1 MAEAATAIQLMLL
14 QSKEWQCLVV
24 FFVHKLLTFS
34 TLRSI
39 LIFFDFPTLGY
50 NAFQLFVFS
59 CEFLIFK
66 NIHYFIVFINYII
79 DDNLAI
85 LI

>member
-1 MAEAATAIQLMLL
+1 ML
-14 QSKEWQCLVV
+14 SSV
-24 FFVHKLLTFS
+24 
-34 TLRSI
+34 LRSQTANI
-39 LIFFDFPTLGY
+39 FNPAQYAIFFDSPTLGY

-66 NIHYFIVFINYII
+66 NIHYFIVFVNYII

>member
-1 MAEAATAIQLMLL
+1 MKIMRILN
-14 QSKEWQCLVV
+14 
-24 FFVHKLLTFS
+24 
-34 TLRSI
+34 TLPCAVCY
-39 LIFFDFPTLGY
+39 FFDFPTLGY

-66 NIHYFIVFINYII
+66 NIHYFIVFENYII